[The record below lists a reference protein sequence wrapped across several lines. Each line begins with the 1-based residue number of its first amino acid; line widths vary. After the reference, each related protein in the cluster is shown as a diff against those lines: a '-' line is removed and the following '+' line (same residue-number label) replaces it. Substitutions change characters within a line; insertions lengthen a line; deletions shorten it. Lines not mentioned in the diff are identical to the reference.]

1 MSELLI
7 EEIMFLRQMNENRF
21 ISDDAYKIAIKEKI
35 IVSERNNKKY
45 QLDYKTD
52 FILNSLNNS
61 TKDANNAFYIQS
73 TINQNIQKI
82 AEKSLLDNLLLFEK
96 KYKKWSGSFNSLEAI
111 QNTEYQKNWKIA
123 KVQKIH
129 SNNVELKLIENET
142 EILVKNELNLFG
154 AKKDKPTNFLN
165 INDYVFVSNI
175 QDNFILCQPVE
186 INGAVVVMDPFNGN
200 ILAMV
205 GGVNYKES
213 KFNRAYQASRQPGSS
228 IKPFI
233 YAQALENRSYLPNS
247 IILDS
252 NILLEQG
259 PNLPIWIPK
268 NYSDKSYGE
277 MTFRKA
283 LENSNNLVTLKIGL
297 DLGLNS
303 VNNFFD
309 QIRLYNDNQNND
321 VYSLLLGAIENNLL
335 DITKSYSIFLN
346 GGYIVEPNIIKK
358 VVSDKGEL
366 ISETKI
372 LQV

>member
-1 MSELLI
+1 M
-7 EEIMFLRQMNENRF
+7 
-21 ISDDAYKIAIKEKI
+21 
-35 IVSERNNKKY
+35 
-45 QLDYKTD
+45 
-52 FILNSLNNS
+52 
-61 TKDANNAFYIQS
+61 
-73 TINQNIQKI
+73 
-82 AEKSLLDNLLLFEK
+82 
-96 KYKKWSGSFNSLEAI
+96 
-111 QNTEYQKNWKIA
+111 
-123 KVQKIH
+123 
-129 SNNVELKLIENET
+129 
-142 EILVKNELNLFG
+142 VKNELNLFG

-366 ISETKI
+366 ISEQKI